1 LAGLVGGIIAG
12 IAMNIVDY
20 ISYYIGF
27 DRERLYNW
35 AAIAIFGKLPN
46 TIGEV
51 ISAQISQLFFS
62 GLLGIIF
69 SYYLLKLTSS
79 NYLLKGWIY
88 GLTSWFFIYSVAIA
102 FRLPSLETHSLNSV
116 VNHAFSATI
125 YGLVLGETLH
135 RINKNVKS

>member
-1 LAGLVGGIIAG
+1 MAGLVGGIIAG

-88 GLTSWFFIYSVAIA
+88 GLTS
-102 FRLPSLETHSLNSV
+102 
-116 VNHAFSATI
+116 
-125 YGLVLGETLH
+125 
-135 RINKNVKS
+135 